1 VEFSRWEAEYRHI
14 LHELHFSRAR
24 DEEAATLLAEL
35 LRTRDCQSPPKFEK
49 LRGRE
54 VVVVGTGPGS
64 IPLDLLKEKEAV
76 LVAADGATTTCLRA
90 GVRPD
95 IIVTDLDGCVPDEI
109 EANRLGAFVL
119 IHAHG
124 DNMPALRR
132 WVPKFTGGVCG
143 STAGAPRSGLVNFGG
158 FTDGDRSLFLAE
170 AAGATRAT
178 LACFDLEHVRSGE
191 GEEKLKKLRIAA
203 RLIDAVAARGVL
215 EVAECRG
222 TSVKRWLAGEPRPT
236 RPPAVHSRRGGQ
248 RVVPRGR

>member
-1 VEFSRWEAEYRHI
+1 M
-14 LHELHFSRAR
+14 
-24 DEEAATLLAEL
+24 LADL
-35 LRTRDCQSPPKFEK
+35 LRTHDCRSQLLFEL

-64 IPLDLLKEKEAV
+64 IPLDLLRGEGVV
-76 LVAADGATTTCLRA
+76 LVAADGATTTCLQA

-95 IIVTDLDGCVPDEI
+95 IIVTDLDGYVPDEI
-109 EANRLGAFVL
+109 EANRLGALLL

-132 WVPKFTGGVCG
+132 WVPKFPGRVCG

-158 FTDGDRSLFLAE
+158 FTDGDRALYLAE

-191 GEEKLKKLRIAA
+191 GAEKLKKLHIAA
-203 RLIDAVAARGVL
+203 RLIDAVAARGAL
-215 EVAECRG
+215 GVAECRG
-222 TSVKRWLAGEPRPT
+222 TSVRSWSAREPRPT
-236 RPPAVHSRRGGQ
+236 RPPADHSRRGGQ
-248 RVVPRGR
+248 RGVPRGR